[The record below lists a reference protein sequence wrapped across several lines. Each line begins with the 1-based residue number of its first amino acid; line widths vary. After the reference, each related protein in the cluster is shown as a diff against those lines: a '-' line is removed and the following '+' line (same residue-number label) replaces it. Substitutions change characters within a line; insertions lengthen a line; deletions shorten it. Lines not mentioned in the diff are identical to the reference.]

1 MEGLGMISVYQRF
14 PHAWKRK
21 RSTCTVFLS
30 SYCME
35 RGIMLRLVILFWEG
49 LRVWEFECCSL
60 SPSWNVVSTWRCLHI
75 WTCCL
80 IGINKCALLLIHIV
94 CTCAFNLTSFT
105 SQMFYIPLSVTIF
118 PSVCL
123 YMPVYLSVY
132 RSPSACLSVHLFG
145 HFLSVCLSVCP
156 SIQMFAFLMFICLSI
171 ACPSGLSICR
181 FVFLSIC
188 VYLLVYLCLFTFICL
203 PSL

>member
-1 MEGLGMISVYQRF
+1 MEGLGIISVYQRF
-14 PHAWKRK
+14 PHAFLMK

-30 SYCME
+30 LYCME
-35 RGIMLRLVILFWEG
+35 RGIMLRLVILFWKG
-49 LRVWEFECCSL
+49 LRVWEFESCSL
-60 SPSWNVVSTWRCLHI
+60 SPSWNVVSTWRRLHI

-80 IGINKCALLLIHIV
+80 IGINMCAHLLVHIV
-94 CTCAFNLTSFT
+94 CTCAFNSTSFT

-123 YMPVYLSVY
+123 SVPVYLSIG
-132 RSPSACLSVHLFG
+132 LSIL
-145 HFLSVCLSVCP
+145 LLVCLSICLVISCLYVCP

-171 ACPSGLSICR
+171 ACLFQIYWLI
-181 FVFLSIC
+181 FLSIC
-188 VYLLVYLCLFTFICL
+188 VYVLVYLCLFTFICL